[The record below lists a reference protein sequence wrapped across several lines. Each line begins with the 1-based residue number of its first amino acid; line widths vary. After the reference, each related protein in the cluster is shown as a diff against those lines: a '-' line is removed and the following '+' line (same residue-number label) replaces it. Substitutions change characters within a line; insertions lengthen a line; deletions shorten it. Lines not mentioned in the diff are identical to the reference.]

1 MFKPNIVNKSQGIV
15 SGSSYFVHIQM
26 NIKAMDVTMR
36 SVALPSNNTKGP
48 IIRAISGSTGERWDR
63 SFNMQ
68 DSAVVEELGKP

>member
-48 IIRAISGSTGERWDR
+48 NNKGDIWVNWREMGS
-63 SFNMQ
+63 
-68 DSAVVEELGKP
+68 